1 MTNLLPLLAF
11 VLDLGLKDPQDWP
24 HPVRWIGK
32 ILERLEKLALAQSL
46 FNLQAAGAACLGAV
60 LLVVLL
66 FLAVLTSLPLLG
78 PLLGLYLAY
87 AGLAL
92 GGLLQSA
99 RSVLN
104 SLELGNL
111 EQARLDLGLLVSRDT
126 SNLDR
131 EGICRTLAETVSE
144 NFNDGFVAPM
154 FYLCLGG
161 PVLLWLYKTVSTMDS
176 MWGYKHG
183 HYLELGWAGAKLDD
197 LLAWIPARLSAGLII
212 IIALF
217 SGLEWRKAW
226 QKSKEQARNMESPNA
241 GWPMAAAAWS
251 IGGQMGGQT
260 MYQGWIKQKPLLG
273 PAGSAWGPARL
284 RNLLRLLLLAGCL
297 AAGLGQIWVLLWI

>member
-1 MTNLLPLLAF
+1 MSNLLPLLAF
-11 VLDLGLKDPQDWP
+11 VLDLGLKDPQGWP

-32 ILERLEKLALAQSL
+32 ILEGLERLALTQDL
-46 FNLQAAGAACLGAV
+46 LNLRAAGLACLSLI
-60 LLVVLL
+60 LLTALL
-66 FLAVLTSLPLLG
+66 LLSILISLPLLG
-78 PLLGLYLAY
+78 FLISLYLAY

-92 GGLLQSA
+92 GSLLQSA
-99 RSVLN
+99 RQVLS

-126 SNLDR
+126 SSLDR
-131 EGICRTLAETVSE
+131 EDICRTLAETVSE

-183 HYLELGWAGAKLDD
+183 YYQELGWAGAKLDD

-212 IIALF
+212 ICAYF
-217 SGLEWRKAW
+217 SGLDIKKAW
-226 QKSKEQARNMESPNA
+226 QQSKEQAKAMESPNA

-251 IGGQMGGQT
+251 LGAQMGGPA
-260 MYQGWIKQKPLLG
+260 MYQGRIKQKPLLG
-273 PAGSAWGPARL
+273 PAGTSWGPAKL
-284 RNLLRLLLLAGCL
+284 KKLLRLLLLAGCL
-297 AAGLGQIWVLLWI
+297 AAGLGQIWVLLWV